1 MRHPPSVESR
11 DMEINHLKDEYA
23 DAYENTFH
31 AKRVK
36 KEKEMELALKNMQ
49 NKLK

>member
-1 MRHPPSVESR
+1 
-11 DMEINHLKDEYA
+11 MEINHLKDEYA

-49 NKLK
+49 TKVEVREKEMAQIQK